1 MKRLMEYLNRHDK
14 QLLWLFIISY
24 FLIFSTITIWKY
36 FHLGYNSLDLAIFNQ
51 VFFNSSHGDLW
62 QMTIHPNLYLGDHF
76 ALIIPLLVPIYS
88 LFRNPLN
95 LLIMQT
101 AILALTTLPIF
112 LIAKKILAKP
122 WPLVIALIWL
132 LSPYVQ
138 NINLFE
144 FHLLPLATFLVF
156 WTFYFYQIKK
166 FGLFLTLA
174 CLSLLVREDV
184 ALTIFMFS
192 ILALIDKRSLK
203 WKAWPSLISTIY
215 FIIALKFI
223 SFFTPTGS
231 YKFIKYYAW
240 LGDSLSEMMIN
251 FFSQP
256 LNTLGHILA
265 LHNIVFTLALLMPLA
280 FVSLFRPKYLL
291 ISLLVYTQ
299 FILGPNPT
307 IVLQMHY
314 TSLLLPGIFIA
325 FIFGLQAIFDGKIK
339 WLSKYKELSILILA
353 LAVIYSFVTMGP
365 ILGIFEKTK
374 QSDYA
379 KEVLELKK
387 ELLSEVGDDKSLA
400 ATYEFL
406 TPLSGR
412 PKIYSLHYAFMGQKQ
427 LSNLG
432 YGLPADLDMLVVDF
446 NDFLVYQSQ
455 LDYATKREL
464 YLAGDDRLRKIIKD
478 HSLRLTRIIDTL
490 AIFEKNGNQN
500 IELYQTASQFDDIKN
515 SNQVRLE
522 GIEFLGWS
530 NASKK
535 ENNNILPISL
545 YFKAQAKLDRDY
557 QIKLIIKDGQ
567 KKIIHQKFYPLA
579 YGLYPGHE
587 WQAGEKIKINYWF
600 LMPKKLPL
608 GSQLELSL
616 VNLNSYT
623 ALDRLRTTILKIKE
637 KEDLGVFLNL
647 EL

>member
-1 MKRLMEYLNRHDK
+1 M
-14 QLLWLFIISY
+14 
-24 FLIFSTITIWKY
+24 LI
-36 FHLGYNSLDLAIFNQ
+36 
-51 VFFNSSHGDLW
+51 
-62 QMTIHPNLYLGDHF
+62 
-76 ALIIPLLVPIYS
+76 
-88 LFRNPLN
+88 
-95 LLIMQT
+95 
-101 AILALTTLPIF
+101 
-112 LIAKKILAKP
+112 
-122 WPLVIALIWL
+122 
-132 LSPYVQ
+132 
-138 NINLFE
+138 
-144 FHLLPLATFLVF
+144 
-156 WTFYFYQIKK
+156 
-166 FGLFLTLA
+166 
-174 CLSLLVREDV
+174 
-184 ALTIFMFS
+184 
-192 ILALIDKRSLK
+192 
-203 WKAWPSLISTIY
+203 
-215 FIIALKFI
+215 
-223 SFFTPTGS
+223 
-231 YKFIKYYAW
+231 
-240 LGDSLSEMMIN
+240 
-251 FFSQP
+251 
-256 LNTLGHILA
+256 
-265 LHNIVFTLALLMPLA
+265 
-280 FVSLFRPKYLL
+280 
-291 ISLLVYTQ
+291 
-299 FILGPNPT
+299 
-307 IVLQMHY
+307 
-314 TSLLLPGIFIA
+314 
-325 FIFGLQAIFDGKIK
+325 
-339 WLSKYKELSILILA
+339 
-353 LAVIYSFVTMGP
+353 
-365 ILGIFEKTK
+365 
-374 QSDYA
+374 
-379 KEVLELKK
+379 
-387 ELLSEVGDDKSLA
+387 
-400 ATYEFL
+400 
-406 TPLSGR
+406 
-412 PKIYSLHYAFMGQKQ
+412 
-427 LSNLG
+427 
-432 YGLPADLDMLVVDF
+432 VDF